1 MTLSTLAEV
10 IESTKKSKGYVVGFV
25 VQGWEDAKAFVEAAS
40 ETNSNIVLQAGPTF
54 RDNMPLEAIGKMF
67 QILARN
73 TSVKIGAHL
82 DHGNDIE
89 VCKEAL
95 DVGFTSVMFD
105 GSRRSLNENIE
116 ETLKVCDLAKQ
127 YKASVEAELGF
138 VGYKQIDQNRLTY
151 PNEVQIFS
159 ETVPINALAISVGNT
174 HLQTGHL
181 AEIDYKLLAEIQ
193 KASKSPLVIHG
204 GSGVSPVDRK
214 KMSSE
219 FNVSKFNIGTELRQ
233 VFGSTLRNTLLE
245 DPDIFDRLSILKTL
259 QAPLCDATRHIIA
272 NLK

>member
-10 IESTKKSKGYVVGFV
+10 MQSTKKSKGYVVGFV

-116 ETLKVCDLAKQ
+116 ETLKVCDVAKQ
-127 YKASVEAELGF
+127 YNASVEAELGF
-138 VGYKQIDQNRLTY
+138 VGYKQIDQNRLTC

-174 HLQTGHL
+174 HLQTSHL

-193 KASKSPLVIHG
+193 NASKSPLVIHG
-204 GSGVSPVDRK
+204 GSGVSLMDRK

-219 FNVSKFNIGTELRQ
+219 FNVSKFNIGTELRMT
-233 VFGSTLRNTLLE
+233 FGNSLRKYLMENLE
-245 DPDIFDRLSILKTL
+245 VFDRFDIMEYVKKSLKNKAKLILESSK
-259 QAPLCDATRHIIA
+259 
-272 NLK
+272 

>member
-10 IESTKKSKGYVVGFV
+10 MQSTKKSKGYVVGFV

-67 QILARN
+67 QILARD

-138 VGYKQIDQNRLTY
+138 VGYKQIDQNRLTC

-174 HLQTGHL
+174 HLQTSHL
-181 AEIDYKLLAEIQ
+181 AEIDYKLLAEIR

-204 GSGVSPVDRK
+204 GSGVSPMDRK

-219 FNVSKFNIGTELRQ
+219 FNVSKFNIGTELRMT
-233 VFGSTLRNTLLE
+233 FGNSLRKYLMENLE
-245 DPDIFDRLSILKTL
+245 VFDRFDIMDSVKKSLKNKAKLILESSK
-259 QAPLCDATRHIIA
+259 
-272 NLK
+272 